1 VILKTTV
8 LADLI
13 RERTLMIV
21 VCLVAA
27 FQLTLSASGLPGL
40 ACPLLKLTGWPCPGC
55 GLTRAVLALLH
66 GAWKKSL
73 TLHAFA
79 PILLAALALIGI
91 ASFLPQQQRQRFAD
105 TVERVEK
112 KTRLS
117 AVLLI
122 GLVVYWLIRLLFPAS
137 LVLVTQK

>member
-1 VILKTTV
+1 
-8 LADLI
+8 
-13 RERTLMIV
+13 MGFV
-21 VCLVAA
+21 VAIAA
-27 FQLTLSASGLPGL
+27 FQLVLTASGLTGWE
-40 ACPLLKLTGWPCPGC
+40 CPLLKLTGWPCPGC

-66 GAWKKSL
+66 GEWKKSL

-91 ASFLPQQQRQRFAD
+91 ASFLPQQQRQRLAD
-105 TVERVEK
+105 TVENIEK
-112 KTRLS
+112 RTRLS

-122 GLVVYWLIRLLFPAS
+122 GFVVYWLIRLLLPAS

>member
-1 VILKTTV
+1 MKTTV
-8 LADLI
+8 LTDLI

-27 FQLTLSASGLPGL
+27 FQLSLSVSGLPAL

-55 GLTRAVLALLH
+55 GLTRAVLALLD
-66 GAWKKSL
+66 GEWKKSL

-112 KTRLS
+112 KTKLS

>member
-1 VILKTTV
+1 MKSTV

-13 RERTLMIV
+13 RQRMLMGV
-21 VCLVAA
+21 VVAVAA
-27 FQLTLSASGLPGL
+27 FQLALTASGLPGWG
-40 ACPLLKLTGWPCPGC
+40 CPLLKLTGWPCPGC

-66 GAWKKSL
+66 GEWKKSL

-105 TVERVEK
+105 TVENIEK
-112 KTRLS
+112 RTRLS

-122 GLVVYWLIRLLFPAS
+122 GLVAYWLVRLLFPAS
-137 LVLVTQK
+137 LVLVTQR

>member
-1 VILKTTV
+1 MKSTV

-13 RERTLMIV
+13 RQRMLMVFV
-21 VCLVAA
+21 VAVAA
-27 FQLTLSASGLPGL
+27 FQLALTASGLPGWG
-40 ACPLLKLTGWPCPGC
+40 CPLLKLTGWPCPGC

-66 GAWKKSL
+66 GEWKKSL

-105 TVERVEK
+105 TVENIEK
-112 KTRLS
+112 RTRLS

-122 GLVVYWLIRLLFPAS
+122 GLVAYWLVRLLFPAS
-137 LVLVTQK
+137 LVLVTQR